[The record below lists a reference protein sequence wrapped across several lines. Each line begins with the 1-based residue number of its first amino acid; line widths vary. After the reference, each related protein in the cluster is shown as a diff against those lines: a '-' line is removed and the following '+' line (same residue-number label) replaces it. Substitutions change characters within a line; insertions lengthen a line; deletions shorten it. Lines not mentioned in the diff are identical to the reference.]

1 MHGHELAE
9 ALEGA
14 IDNATNNG
22 VVGNGSGSFPYTA
35 GMRFRYQADRPR
47 GSRITRLEW
56 EASPGQWQSVEMDAI
71 YRGVSSAYTA
81 SGKEGYTA
89 LARTL
94 TQHNQEL
101 GITLADAFIRWA
113 RHLPELAPL
122 PPLVEYQGASPMA

>member
-1 MHGHELAE
+1 MNM
-9 ALEGA
+9 
-14 IDNATNNG
+14 IQKP
-22 VVGNGSGSFPYTA
+22 SA
-35 GMRFRYQADRPR
+35 GLPIPAPADIP
-47 GSRITRLEW
+47 
-56 EASPGQWQSVEMDAI
+56 
-71 YRGVSSAYTA
+71 AYTA

>member
-1 MHGHELAE
+1 MHGPELAE

-35 GMRFRYQADRPR
+35 GMRFSYQADRPK
-47 GSRITRLEW
+47 GSRIPRLEW

-113 RHLPELAPL
+113 RHLPELGPL
-122 PPLVEYQGASPMA
+122 PALVEYQGASPMA

>member
-1 MHGHELAE
+1 M
-9 ALEGA
+9 
-14 IDNATNNG
+14 
-22 VVGNGSGSFPYTA
+22 VGNGSGSFPYTA
-35 GMRFRYQADRPR
+35 GMRFRYQADKPK

-56 EASPGQWQSVEMDAI
+56 EASPGQWQSVEWMPSIGGSPAPTPPQA
-71 YRGVSSAYTA
+71 R
-81 SGKEGYTA
+81 EGYTA

-122 PPLVEYQGASPMA
+122 PALVEYQGASPMA